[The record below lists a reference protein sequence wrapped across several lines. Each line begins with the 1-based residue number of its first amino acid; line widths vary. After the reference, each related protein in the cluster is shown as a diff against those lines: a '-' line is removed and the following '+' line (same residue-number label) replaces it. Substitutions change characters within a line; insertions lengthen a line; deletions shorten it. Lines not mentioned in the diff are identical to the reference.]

1 MFSWFSYMYIYKT
14 FNNVPIFHFSD
25 MNSQQASGA
34 AIDHDY
40 TEVLTGAEKLTAA
53 EQYIPFLES
62 LT

>member
-1 MFSWFSYMYIYKT
+1 
-14 FNNVPIFHFSD
+14 

-62 LT
+62 LTWATANWKIFYM